1 MRDKVSFLVL
11 LLCLGSSMTAMAN
24 STQSPPAPNSARLL
38 LAELRHGDYAHAG
51 DEEAIDLVIQ
61 KLLTL
66 NPQIK
71 AGPTLD
77 VGSGFGGTLHYL
89 VQKGFK
95 KVQGI
100 DRDASAVAYAKQR
113 YPKIS
118 FHTLDALKV
127 DTLFKKP
134 TFSLLTLFNVI
145 YAIPDKATLLSQ
157 LYKISKPGAVL
168 MLFDYSLPASEKAVV
183 IYDLAGKPMYPI
195 FEATIAQ
202 DLETAGWTV
211 ISTED
216 WSDRFIGWYADLLE
230 KIEVQEKN
238 PSTPFKA
245 EDLKKLQDTFAYIQ
259 AHLQQ
264 KRMGARVIYARK
276 A

>member
-1 MRDKVSFLVL
+1 MCDKVSFLIL
-11 LLCLGSSMTAMAN
+11 LLCLGSGMTMAN
-24 STQSPPAPNSARLL
+24 HTQSPPAPNSARLL

-66 NPQIK
+66 NPKIK
-71 AGPTLD
+71 SGPTLD

-89 VQKGFK
+89 IQKDFK

-100 DRDASAVAYAKQR
+100 DMDASAVAYAKQR
-113 YPKIS
+113 YPKIP

-127 DTLFKKP
+127 DTLFKKT

-145 YAIPDKATLLSQ
+145 YAIPDKATLLSK
-157 LYKISKPGAVL
+157 LHKIAKPGALLV
-168 MLFDYSLPASEKAVV
+168 LFDYSLPPSAEAVV
-183 IYDLAGKPMYPI
+183 IHDLAGKPMYPI

-202 DLETAGWTV
+202 DLKAAGWTV
-211 ISTED
+211 IRQED
-216 WSDRFIGWYADLLE
+216 WSDRFIGWYAELLE
-230 KIEVQEKN
+230 KLAVQEKN
-238 PSTPFKA
+238 PSTRFKA
-245 EDLKKLQDTFAYIQ
+245 EDLKKLQDTFTYIQ
-259 AHLQQ
+259 AHFQQ
-264 KRMGARVIYARK
+264 KRMGVMVIYARK

>member
-1 MRDKVSFLVL
+1 
-11 LLCLGSSMTAMAN
+11 MTMAN
-24 STQSPPAPNSARLL
+24 TQSLPAPNSARLL

-89 VQKGFK
+89 IQQGFK

-100 DRDASAVAYAKQR
+100 DMDASAVAYAKQR
-113 YPKIS
+113 YPKIP

-127 DTLFKKP
+127 NTLFKKP
-134 TFSLLTLFNVI
+134 TFSLVTLFNVI
-145 YAIPDKATLLSQ
+145 YAIPDKATLLSE
-157 LYKISKPGAVL
+157 LCKISKPGAVL
-168 MLFDYSLPASEKAVV
+168 MLFDYSLPPSEKAVL
-183 IYDLAGKPMYPI
+183 IHDLAGKPMYPI
-195 FEATIAQ
+195 QKSTIVQ
-202 DLETAGWTV
+202 DLKAAGWVV

-216 WSDRFIGWYADLLE
+216 WSDRFIGWYAELLE
-230 KIEVQEKN
+230 KLAVQEKN
-238 PSTPFKA
+238 PSTRFKA
-245 EDLKKLQDTFAYIQ
+245 EDLKKLQDTFSYIQ

-264 KRMGARVIYARK
+264 KRMGAIVIYAKK